1 MTARWPGR
9 PRVHPD
15 VPFPRS
21 IRIYWFCYVLGT
33 NTAVI
38 ANPLALPRAEWK
50 TIGLVA
56 AGLALT
62 PVYNTAFALATIPIV
77 TDLDIRPSEF
87 VVVVQVYA
95 VAAGAVLF
103 PAGMLA
109 DRIGAGAVFL
119 AGLALPPAGLAL
131 AAAFPGY
138 WSFMGY
144 GLLRGLGEGAVW
156 SAGYVVL
163 ATCIGPERRGRAF
176 GIRNLCILIGMIIA
190 VPAIGPLISLGDWQT
205 SFAIL
210 GAVGVVFA
218 TLAVRFRDALRDT
231 ALQRPRE
238 TGNPE
243 RMRTGFRTMMLAIA
257 SWPVLLFLLALTFK
271 GFSNITEHPA
281 FNVIVEGSKVV
292 RSTPVDGGP
301 GIQVLALLLVL
312 PALIVPP
319 LAGGVM
325 ADMARNRERLVA
337 TCLVSCAIL
346 LGIAALDIIPL
357 PTAIWLGLGGLLA
370 VLAGPSIDLLVLR
383 ICPSG
388 RIGAVF
394 GFVATG
400 GSIGGWL
407 AIWGAGSLTASG
419 MPGTVLWLS
428 ALAVLL
434 CVVSIYAARAVA
446 R

>member
-1 MTARWPGR
+1 M
-9 PRVHPD
+9 
-15 VPFPRS
+15 
-21 IRIYWFCYVLGT
+21 
-33 NTAVI
+33 I

-56 AGLALT
+56 VGLALT
-62 PVYNTAFALATIPIV
+62 PVYNTGFALAFIPIV
-77 TDLDIRPSEF
+77 TDLDVRSSDF
-87 VVVVQVYA
+87 LVVVQVYA

-119 AGLALPPAGLAL
+119 AGLALSPAALAL
-131 AAAFPGY
+131 AAAFPSY
-138 WSFMGY
+138 WSLMGH
-144 GLLRGLGEGAVW
+144 GLLRGLGDGAVW

-176 GIRNLCILIGMIIA
+176 GIRNLFILIGTIVA
-190 VPAIGPLISLGDWQT
+190 VPAIGPLISLEDWQT
-205 SFAIL
+205 SFSIL

-218 TLAVRFRDALRDT
+218 TLAVRFRDAFRDT
-231 ALQRPRE
+231 ALHRPRE

-243 RMRTGFRTMMLAIA
+243 RVRTGFRTTMPAIA
-257 SWPVLLFLLALTFK
+257 SWPVLLFLLALTFM
-271 GFSNITEHPA
+271 GFSDITEHPA
-281 FNVIVEGSKVV
+281 FEAIVEASKVV

-301 GIQVLALLLVL
+301 GLQILALLLVL
-312 PALIVPP
+312 LALILPP

-325 ADMARNRERLVA
+325 ADKAKNRERLVA

-346 LGIAALDIIPL
+346 LGIAALDIVPL
-357 PTAIWLGLGGLLA
+357 PTAIWLGLGGFLA
-370 VLAGPSIDLLVLR
+370 VLASPSIDLLVLR

-394 GFVATG
+394 GFVSTG

-407 AIWGAGSLTASG
+407 AIWGAGPLTASG
-419 MPGTVLWLS
+419 MPETVLWLS

-434 CVVSIYAARAVA
+434 CVVSIYGARAA
-446 R
+446 SR